1 MRYKVTAKRDISIL
15 ANVPNDQ
22 VGEGKVTN
30 PPATMMWVSLVANKP
45 RDGLGEIVGID
56 PRCVQETNTV
66 TEGHFT
72 FVPLRVAGNDYFKEH
87 FGLFKIERSSVPD

>member
-22 VGEGKVTN
+22 IGEGKVTN
-30 PPATMMWVSLVANKP
+30 PPQTLTWVSLVANRP
-45 RDGLGEIVGID
+45 HDGLGKIVGID
-56 PRCVQETNTV
+56 PRCVQDPNTV

-72 FVPLRVAGNDYFKEH
+72 YVPLRVASDDYFKEH